1 MEWAGRLHG
10 CGTAPT
16 VERSQLTQVE
26 FHLQEGRRMNIESP
40 TMPYNFADL
49 EPAISRD
56 TLVFHF
62 LRHQRVC
69 YDRMLAMVRGSEL
82 EALDLVELIRLTE
95 RNPAQHGLYRY
106 AAEVYNHNLYWHSM
120 RPRGGGSAT
129 GLAGEYLRARFGSHE
144 HFVREFTDAANAHF
158 GSGWLWLVWRAGTLE
173 VLTTSNAGT
182 PLVRGDVPLLTL
194 DLWEHAYY
202 LDHQNR
208 RSAYVNAFLE
218 ELVNWDTASQTLAEL
233 TAGNE
238 SRSANRGR
246 AVETTVR
253 AGSHGMP

>member
-1 MEWAGRLHG
+1 VTGEITAQRNRSGGRAVSTEL
-10 CGTAPT
+10 
-16 VERSQLTQVE
+16 RIE

-40 TMPYNFADL
+40 AMPYNFADL

-69 YDRMLAMVRGSEL
+69 YDRMLAMVRGTEL
-82 EALDLVELIRLTE
+82 EPLGLVELICLTQ
-95 RNPAQHGLYRY
+95 RNPAQHALYRY

-120 RPRGGGSAT
+120 RPRGGGAAT
-129 GLAGEYLRARFGSHE
+129 GLAGEHLRERFGSHE
-144 HFVREFTDAANAHF
+144 GFVREFTDAASAHF

-173 VLTTSNAGT
+173 VVTTSNAGT
-182 PLVRGDVPLLTL
+182 PLVRGDVPLLAL

-218 ELVNWDTASQTLAEL
+218 ELVDWETASRTLAEL
-233 TAGNE
+233 TAGSE
-238 SRSANRGR
+238 TRAASRVR
-246 AVETTVR
+246 AATETTVR
-253 AGSHGMP
+253 AGDHGMP